1 MSITKYLIQRIETID
16 NVLDQ
21 PSIKN
26 NMYLKN
32 LCIDVIKQWELERE
46 ICMKKIQYSTSYET
60 YHSLMREG

>member
-32 LCIDVIKQWELERE
+32 LCIDVIKQWATDKTFFMNNLLNNKYNDTSEL
-46 ICMKKIQYSTSYET
+46 
-60 YHSLMREG
+60 LN